1 MAASSQALGTT
12 LRPQSGTTIAGIKLQ
27 GTPTSQQALLSQVSA
42 AFSQNVAVRQ
52 VFGFIN
58 SYRVILYN
66 VFSIFRIV
74 QLEFRLQADN
84 QS

>member
-1 MAASSQALGTT
+1 MAASSQALGST

-52 VFGFIN
+52 VCGFCQWL
-58 SYRVILYN
+58 V
-66 VFSIFRIV
+66 
-74 QLEFRLQADN
+74 
-84 QS
+84 

>member
-52 VFGFIN
+52 VFGF
-58 SYRVILYN
+58 Y
-66 VFSIFRIV
+66 
-74 QLEFRLQADN
+74 Q
-84 QS
+84 